1 MQAYTYHIA
10 WAKKAPFR
18 IDHLQRSKFADDSGE
33 VANEEKAIRPPERNS
48 CSSASL
54 QVIIPK

>member
-33 VANEEKAIRPPERNS
+33 VANEEKAIRPPD
-48 CSSASL
+48 
-54 QVIIPK
+54 